1 MGPNS
6 LEEVLWFKELSSSIK
21 YEFCVDRNFHQGDR
35 VVVLVFSGAMGRS
48 DRNDEIADVDFKP

>member
-1 MGPNS
+1 